1 MLVEYYIFR
10 KILHIHYYLINMTMT
25 NQSQDSE
32 ASQNTQYEIVLVDI
46 PAGQI
51 VLKCADS
58 Q

>member
-1 MLVEYYIFR
+1 
-10 KILHIHYYLINMTMT
+10 MT